1 MYPKKN
7 YLITLRL
14 FMDVKAKYFLETKK
28 RGVEKE
34 RRRLEDIERGMETV
48 SLEMKVILCIKGLQR
63 SFSGAHGDPAFSTPY
78 FFLKN

>member
-48 SLEMKVILCIKGLQR
+48 SLEMKVILCIKGLQI
-63 SFSGAHGDPAFSTPY
+63 SFSGAHGDPAFSTSY
-78 FFLKN
+78 FF